1 MQEEENIPLE
11 DVTPQFD
18 FAAGEVLLVDKPVG
32 WTSFDVVNKIRYS
45 IKPLKVKV
53 GHAGTLDPLAT
64 GLLIICTGKFTK
76 QIDQYQAEEKEYTG
90 TITLGAT
97 TPSYDLETEIDARY
111 DYSAVTPEQIQEA
124 AQSFVGEIQQ
134 YPPAHSAI
142 KQQGERVYEKAR
154 RGEEVVLKSRPVTI
168 SEFEITELQ
177 MPEVSFKVSCSKGTY
192 IRSLAYDMGQKLG
205 CGGHLSKLRRTRSGN
220 FSVGSAWQIDDLIEQ
235 IKANKQ
241 PVK

>member
-1 MQEEENIPLE
+1 MQEENTQLE
-11 DVTPQFD
+11 DITSRFD
-18 FAAGEVLLVDKPVG
+18 FASGEVLLLDKPLG

-45 IKPLKVKV
+45 LKPLKLKV

-111 DYSAVTPEQIQEA
+111 DYSSVTPEQILEA
-124 AQSFVGEIQQ
+124 ALSFIGEIQQ
-134 YPPAHSAI
+134 FPPAHSAI

-154 RGEEVVLKSRPVTI
+154 RGEEVILKSRPVTI
-168 SEFEITELQ
+168 REFEITDIQL
-177 MPEVSFKVSCSKGTY
+177 PEVSFRVSCSKGTY
-192 IRSLAYDMGQKLG
+192 IRSLAFDLGHKLG

-220 FSVGSAWQIDDLIEQ
+220 FLVSSAWQIDDLIQQ
-235 IKANKQ
+235 IKDNKH